1 MLKRIFTIV
10 LSLMLGVFVFAGCSN
25 DGYDKISAEEAKTI
39 MDTKTNYII
48 VDVRRPEEFSDSH
61 IKNAINL
68 PNENIEFYA
77 ETKLPN
83 KDQLILVY
91 CRSGNRSKQ
100 ACEKLVKLGYT
111 NLKEFGGINDWPYD
125 DYIIEG

>member
-10 LSLMLGVFVFAGCSN
+10 LALMLGVFVFAGCSN

>member
-10 LSLMLGVFVFAGCSN
+10 LALMLGVFVFAGCSN
-25 DGYDKISAEEAKTI
+25 DGYDKISAKEAKTI

-125 DYIIEG
+125 DYIVEG

>member
-111 NLKEFGGINDWPYD
+111 NLKEFGGINDWQYD
-125 DYIIEG
+125 DYIVEG

>member
-125 DYIIEG
+125 DYIVEG